1 MQIFIDI
8 SYWTQPMIPS
18 NGKEINNLGHIY
30 SWVLYSSKK
39 EKEKKKKP
47 IPPLYTATQMNY
59 KWIMLSERCQ
69 SQMTAYCMLPIRS
82 YL

>member
-39 EKEKKKKP
+39 EKEKKKKTHP
-47 IPPLYTATQMNY
+47 TIIHSNIDEL
-59 KWIMLSERCQ
+59 
-69 SQMTAYCMLPIRS
+69 
-82 YL
+82 